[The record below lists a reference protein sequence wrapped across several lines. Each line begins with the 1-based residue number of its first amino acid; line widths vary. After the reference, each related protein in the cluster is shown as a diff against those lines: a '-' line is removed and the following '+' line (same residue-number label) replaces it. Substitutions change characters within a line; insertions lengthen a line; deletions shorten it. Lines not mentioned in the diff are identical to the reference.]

1 MRTIALLW
9 LFAAAGA
16 EPFYFGAWKIESA
29 VVAPWWVEKAP
40 PDPVSVKALTGRT
53 INFSAKS
60 ITAPKLLA
68 CASPRYAV
76 KEYPADY
83 LFQGG
88 FGEMNRRDRSV
99 DPVKIAASVG
109 FRGSKWKTLE
119 TGCDFDFHFIDER
132 TAAFA
137 LDNYIYRLKK
147 Q

>member
-1 MRTIALLW
+1 
-9 LFAAAGA
+9 
-16 EPFYFGAWKIESA
+16 
-29 VVAPWWVEKAP
+29 
-40 PDPVSVKALTGRT
+40 
-53 INFSAKS
+53 
-60 ITAPKLLA
+60 
-68 CASPRYAV
+68 
-76 KEYPADY
+76 
-83 LFQGG
+83 
-88 FGEMNRRDRSV
+88 MNRRDRSV